1 MLGVEGPLHPRCNPF
16 DPERDEKEAVVE
28 QCAEARP
35 VAITITSRT
44 SPHRYEYER
53 PVRTQSWDCADVL
66 DGPHLLAERRELLQE
81 EDDDEDPKKDID
93 LPAFKHD
100 VTEG

>member
-1 MLGVEGPLHPRCNPF
+1 MHPGGDPF
-16 DPERDEKEAVVE
+16 DPEWDEEEAVVE

-35 VAITITSRT
+35 VTIIITSRT
-44 SPHRYEYER
+44 SPHRYEYQS
-53 PVRTQSWDCADVL
+53 PVCTKSWDCADVL

-81 EDDDEDPKKDID
+81 EDDGEDPKKYID

>member
-1 MLGVEGPLHPRCNPF
+1 MHPRCNPF

-28 QCAEARP
+28 KCAEARP
-35 VAITITSRT
+35 VAVVTSRT
-44 SPHRYEYER
+44 SPHRGEYES
-53 PVRTQSWDCADVL
+53 PVRTQSWDCGDVL